1 MPLAAPSWMTF
12 NVGGVMSDGY
22 IPRIAGAALARFD
35 DVIGF
40 CGLSGGK
47 DQAREYLALNPKRS
61 DSKLGSL
68 SVNRDTGAGGDFATG
83 ETWGDLV
90 AMVAWRFDCSQLEA
104 ADRLAGLLG
113 ISVPARQKRTTG
125 DKSKA
130 GSSSTPAAPAK
141 ANSAPQNSKGAANA
155 DGWQCAMQVPDN
167 APAPPVSNPR
177 QGRPAMRYTYRDAG
191 GAVAF
196 YIDRYQTPAGKSFAQ
211 LTYWQHESGRGEW
224 RWKSPPAPRP
234 LYGLE
239 LLAARPDA
247 PVLVCE
253 GEKAAEAARPLF
265 PDYVCLSW
273 PGGANAVDKAGWQ
286 ALAARDVTLWPDL
299 DEPGAACMDKLAA
312 ILSKLKPP
320 PKALYRARPEVF
332 GISGKGDDVA
342 DLAGWDAAR
351 CAELCAH
358 ETWRN
363 PVPLP
368 EAAKAAT
375 KPEKTADS
383 KQAGQVTRGGFSLDP
398 NGVRV
403 VEISRDGEE
412 SSRWICSFLEPL
424 AEVRRPDNQGW
435 SLLVRLSDPDK
446 VEHRLVIP
454 KALFRGDGLEV
465 AGMLLDAGLS
475 MAPGARQKVIV
486 YLQTARP
493 EARARIT
500 SRTGWHATSDG
511 PGVFV
516 LPDKA
521 YGPGADEWLYEA
533 EGSTAHAFKCK
544 GTAEQWRESVGR
556 LCSGNS
562 RLVFAVSVAFAAPLL
577 YLVGGESGG
586 FHYRSNSSDGK
597 TTALRVGCSVCGD
610 NAYMQR
616 WRATDNGLEALAMQH
631 CDSLLA
637 LDELA
642 QLDPKVAGETAYML
656 ANGAGKTR
664 AARTGGARERAMW
677 RVLFLSAGEIS
688 LAQHMAEANRTT
700 RAGQEIRLVDIPA
713 DAGAGMGAWECLNGH
728 ANGAEFSRAL
738 DMAAK
743 RYYGA
748 PLAAYLEKLTQCTS
762 DLPDELRKAQKLF
775 EAQNLSEDA
784 SGQARRV
791 ADRFALVAMGGELAT
806 KWGLTG
812 WESGAALAAAGTCF
826 QAWLAGRGGE
836 GNQEE
841 ANMLNQVREF
851 FERHGDGAFDL
862 WHRIGDDRS
871 PRTTDAAGVRR
882 WLQLDGSPVTK
893 AGQIEDSS
901 DGAAFQTEYFVYEG
915 PWRNRVCKGLD
926 YKAVNALLSK
936 LGILRHNKGRYQSK
950 QRIPGRGQM
959 LVYHITPALF
969 DGGGD
974 A

>member
-1 MPLAAPSWMTF
+1 MTAENF
-12 NVGGVMSDGY
+12 IQTV
-22 IPRIAGAALARFD
+22 AGAALAGFD
-35 DVIGF
+35 TVMEY
-40 CGLSGGK
+40 CGMAGGK
-47 DQAREYLALNPKRS
+47 EQAREYLALNPKRT

-68 SVNRDTGAGGDFATG
+68 STNRDTGAGGDFATG

-90 AMVAWRFDCSQLEA
+90 AMTAWRFDCSQMDA
-104 ADRLAGLLG
+104 AERLAGVLG
-113 ISVPARQKRTTG
+113 IALPARHKRSTGNKSGAGNSETAAPQKKAPQAPRKPKIGTDNDGWRCLIPVPANAPT
-125 DKSKA
+125 
-130 GSSSTPAAPAK
+130 APA
-141 ANSAPQNSKGAANA
+141 
-155 DGWQCAMQVPDN
+155 
-167 APAPPVSNPR
+167 SNPR
-177 QGRPAMRYTYRDAG
+177 QGRPSIRYQYRTEAG
-191 GAVAF
+191 ELAF
-196 YIDRYQTPAGKSFAQ
+196 LIDRYEGKAGKSFGQ
-211 LTYWQHESGRGEW
+211 LTYWQHENGRGEW
-224 RWKSPPAPRP
+224 RWKSAPVPRL
-234 LYGLE
+234 LYGLD
-239 LLAARPDA
+239 LLAARPGA

-253 GEKAAEAARPLF
+253 GEKAAEAARLLF
-265 PDYVCLSW
+265 SDFVCISW
-273 PGGANAVDKAGWQ
+273 PGGANAVDKAGWLP
-286 ALAARDVTLWPDL
+286 LAKRDVTLWPDL
-299 DEPGAACMDKLAA
+299 DEAGAAGMAKLAS
-312 ILSKLKPP
+312 ILVALPKPP
-320 PKALYRARPEVF
+320 AVLHQVQPQVF
-332 GISGKGDDVA
+332 GLTEKGDDVA
-342 DLAGWDAAR
+342 DLVGWDAAR
-351 CAELCAH
+351 CADVCTREAWRVAIPIL
-358 ETWRN
+358 ETAKPKTN
-363 PVPLP
+363 DKKASSK
-368 EAAKAAT
+368 ESAA
-375 KPEKTADS
+375 
-383 KQAGQVTRGGFSLDP
+383 VIRGGFTLDP
-398 NGVRV
+398 DGVRT

-412 SSRWICSFLEPL
+412 SARWICSFLEPL
-424 AEVRRPDNQGW
+424 ARVRSPDNQGW
-435 SLLVRLSDPDK
+435 GLLVRLFDPDK

-454 KALFRGDGLEV
+454 MALFRGDGLEV

-475 MAPGARQKVIV
+475 MAPGARQKVIT

-493 EARARIT
+493 DARARIT
-500 SRTGWHATSDG
+500 SRTGWHASSDG
-511 PGVFV
+511 PAVFV
-516 LPDKA
+516 LPETA

-533 EGSTAHAFKCK
+533 EGSSRHAFKSK
-544 GTAEQWRESVGR
+544 GTPEQWRDSIGR
-556 LCSGNS
+556 LCMGNS
-562 RLVFAVSVAFAAPLL
+562 RLLFAVSIAFAAPLL

-597 TTALRVGCSVCGD
+597 TTALRVACSVCGD
-610 NAYMQR
+610 GAYMQR

-664 AARTGGARERAMW
+664 AARTGGARERAFW

-713 DAGAGMGAWECLNGH
+713 DAGAGMGAWECLH
-728 ANGAEFSRAL
+728 DYANGADFSRAL
-738 DMAAK
+738 DQAAK

-748 PLAAYLEKLTQCTS
+748 PLAAFLDKLSQCTS

-775 EAQNLSEDA
+775 EGQHLSDEA

-806 KWGLTG
+806 QWGLTG
-812 WESGAALAAAGTCF
+812 WNRGAALAAAGTCYR
-826 QAWLAGRGGE
+826 AWLAGRGGE

-871 PRTTDAAGVRR
+871 PRTADAAGVRR
-882 WLQLDGSPVTK
+882 WLQLDGAAITK
-893 AGQIEDSS
+893 AGQIEESN
-901 DGAAFQTEYFVYEG
+901 DGAEFQTEYFVYEG

-936 LGILRHNKGRYQSK
+936 LGILKHNKGRYQSK

-969 DGGGD
+969 EGGGD

>member
-1 MPLAAPSWMTF
+1 MAESFISQVVA
-12 NVGGVMSDGY
+12 
-22 IPRIAGAALARFD
+22 AALANFD
-35 DVIGF
+35 TVMEHYNMA
-40 CGLSGGK
+40 GGK

-61 DSKLGSL
+61 DGKLGSL
-68 SVNRDTGAGGDFATG
+68 ATNRDTGAGGDFATG

-90 AMVAWRFDCSQLEA
+90 AMTAWRFDCSQIEA
-104 ADRLAGLLG
+104 AERLADLLG
-113 ISVPARQKRTTG
+113 IQKPNRQKRATSDERGRANTN
-125 DKSKA
+125 
-130 GSSSTPAAPAK
+130 TPTPPKNAPTAAASRKPA
-141 ANSAPQNSKGAANA
+141 PDA
-155 DGWQCAMQVPDN
+155 DGWECVIPVPDDAPP
-167 APAPPVSNPR
+167 APAVNPR
-177 QGRPAMRYTYRDAG
+177 QGRPSVRYEYRTEAG
-191 GAVAF
+191 ALGF
-196 YIDRYQTPAGKSFAQ
+196 LIDRYQGKTGKSFAQ
-211 LTYWQHESGRGEW
+211 LTFWRNSAGRTEW
-224 RWKSPPAPRP
+224 RWKSAPVPRL

-239 LLAARPDA
+239 LLAARPTA
-247 PVLVCE
+247 PVMVCE
-253 GEKAAEAARPLF
+253 GEKAAEAARLLF
-265 PDYVCLSW
+265 PDFVCISW
-273 PGGANAVDKAGWQ
+273 SGGANAVDKAGWLP
-286 ALAARDVTLWPDL
+286 LAGRNVTLWPDL
-299 DEPGAACMDKLAA
+299 DEAGAASMAKLAG
-312 ILSKLKPP
+312 ILATLPKPP
-320 PKALYRARPEVF
+320 AALHQVQPQVF
-332 GISGKGDDVA
+332 GLTGKGDDVA
-342 DLAGWDAAR
+342 DLAGWDVAR
-351 CAELCAH
+351 CADVCTREA
-358 ETWRN
+358 WR
-363 PVPLP
+363 VAVQIP
-368 EAAKAAT
+368 EAAQT
-375 KPEKTADS
+375 KPSEKANGKGSDS
-383 KQAGQVTRGGFSLDP
+383 AIRGGFTLDP
-398 NGVRV
+398 DGVRT

-412 SSRWICSFLEPL
+412 SARWICSFLEPL
-424 AEVRRPDNQGW
+424 ARVRSPDNQGW
-435 SLLVRLSDPDK
+435 GLLVRLSDPDR

-454 KALFRGDGLEV
+454 MTLFRGDGLEV

-586 FHYRSNSSDGK
+586 FHFRSNSSDGK

-677 RVLFLSAGEIS
+677 RVLFLSPGEIS

-775 EAQNLSEDA
+775 EAQHLSEDA

>member
-1 MPLAAPSWMTF
+1 MAESFISKVAA
-12 NVGGVMSDGY
+12 
-22 IPRIAGAALARFD
+22 AALASFD
-35 DVIGF
+35 TVMDY
-40 CGLSGGK
+40 CGMAGGK

-68 SVNRDTGAGGDFATG
+68 STNRDSGAGGDFATG

-90 AMVAWRFDCSQLEA
+90 ALTAWRFDCSQIDA
-104 ADRLAGLLG
+104 AERLAGVLG
-113 ISVPARQKRTTG
+113 IAIQARQKRPSG
-125 DKSKA
+125 NKSGA
-130 GSSSTPAAPAK
+130 GNSSTAPTPKKAPQAPEKPKGAPDNDGWKCITPVPTDAPAAPA
-141 ANSAPQNSKGAANA
+141 
-155 DGWQCAMQVPDN
+155 
-167 APAPPVSNPR
+167 SNPR
-177 QGRPAMRYTYRDAG
+177 QGRPSIRYQYRTEAG
-191 GAVAF
+191 ELAF
-196 YIDRYQTPAGKSFAQ
+196 LIDRYEGKAGKSFGQ

-224 RWKSPPAPRP
+224 RWKSAPAPRL

-239 LLAARPDA
+239 LLAARPGT

-253 GEKAAEAARPLF
+253 GEKAAEAARLLF
-265 PDYVCLSW
+265 PDFVCVSW
-273 PGGANAVDKAGWQ
+273 PGGANAVDKAGW
-286 ALAARDVTLWPDL
+286 LAMAGRDVTIWPDL
-299 DEPGAACMDKLAA
+299 DEAGAACMAKLAG
-312 ILSKLKPP
+312 ILAALPKPLA
-320 PKALYRARPEVF
+320 ALHQVQPQVF
-332 GISGKGDDVA
+332 GLTEKGDDVA
-342 DLAGWDAAR
+342 DLTGWDAAR
-351 CAELCAH
+351 CADVCTREAWRVAIPMA
-358 ETWRN
+358 ET
-363 PVPLP
+363 
-368 EAAKAAT
+368 AKPKANDKKASN
-375 KPEKTADS
+375 KESAS
-383 KQAGQVTRGGFSLDP
+383 VIRGGFTLDP
-398 NGVRV
+398 DGVRI

-412 SSRWICSFLEPL
+412 SARWICSFLEPL
-424 AEVRRPDNQGW
+424 ARVRSPDNQGW
-435 SLLVRLSDPDK
+435 GLLVRLFDPDK

-454 KALFRGDGLEV
+454 MALFRGDGLEV

-475 MAPGARQKVIV
+475 MAPGARQKVIT

-493 EARARIT
+493 DARARIT
-500 SRTGWHATSDG
+500 SRTGWHASSDG

-516 LPDKA
+516 LPETA
-521 YGPGADEWLYEA
+521 YGPGADEWIYEA
-533 EGSTAHAFKCK
+533 EGSSVHAFKHK
-544 GTAEQWRESVGR
+544 GTPEQWRDNIGR
-556 LCSGNS
+556 LCMGNS
-562 RLVFAVSVAFAAPLL
+562 RLLFAVSIAFAAPLL

-597 TTALRVGCSVCGD
+597 TTALRVACSVCGD
-610 NAYMQR
+610 GAYMQR

-664 AARTGGARERAMW
+664 AARTGGARERAFW

-713 DAGAGMGAWECLNGH
+713 DAGAGMGAWECLH
-728 ANGAEFSRAL
+728 DYANGADFSRAL
-738 DMAAK
+738 DQAAK

-748 PLAAYLEKLTQCTS
+748 PLAAFLDKLSQCTS

-775 EAQNLSEDA
+775 EGQHLTDEA

-812 WESGAALAAAGTCF
+812 WERGAALAAAGNCYR
-826 QAWLAGRGGE
+826 AWLAGRGGE

-871 PRTTDAAGVRR
+871 PRTADAAGVRR
-882 WLQLDGSPVTK
+882 WLQLDGAAITK
-893 AGQIEDSS
+893 AGQIEESS
-901 DGAAFQTEYFVYEG
+901 DGAEFQTEYFVYEG

-936 LGILRHNKGRYQSK
+936 LGILKHNKGRYQSK

-959 LVYHITPALF
+959 LVYHITPTLF

>member
-1 MPLAAPSWMTF
+1 MAESF
-12 NVGGVMSDGY
+12 
-22 IPRIAGAALARFD
+22 IPRVAAAALAAFD
-35 DVIGF
+35 GVMEH
-40 CGLSGGK
+40 CGMAGGK
-47 DQAREYLALNPKRS
+47 DQGREYLALNPKRS

-68 SVNRDTGAGGDFATG
+68 AINRDSGTGGDFATG

-90 AMVAWRFDCSQLEA
+90 ALTAWRFDCSQLDA
-104 ADRLAGLLG
+104 AERLAGVLG
-113 ISVPARQKRTTG
+113 IAIPARQKRAASAKQG
-125 DKSKA
+125 ASN
-130 GSSSTPAAPAK
+130 SSTAATPKKPLQAPAK
-141 ANSAPQNSKGAANA
+141 PKGAPDNDGWKCLIPVSANA
-155 DGWQCAMQVPDN
+155 PTI
-167 APAPPVSNPR
+167 PASNPR
-177 QGRPAMRYTYRDAG
+177 QGRPSIRYQYRTEAG
-191 GAVAF
+191 ELAF
-196 YIDRYQTPAGKSFAQ
+196 LIDRYEGKAGKSFGQ
-211 LTYWQHESGRGEW
+211 LTYWQHENGRCEW
-224 RWKSPPAPRP
+224 RWKSAPVPRL
-234 LYGLE
+234 LYGLD
-239 LLAARPDA
+239 LLAARPGA

-253 GEKAAEAARPLF
+253 GEKAAEAARLLF
-265 PDYVCLSW
+265 PDFVCISW
-273 PGGANAVDKAGWQ
+273 PGGANAVDKAGWLP
-286 ALAARDVTLWPDL
+286 LAGRDVTIWPDL
-299 DEPGAACMDKLAA
+299 DEAGAACMAKLAG
-312 ILSKLKPP
+312 ILAALPKPP
-320 PKALYRARPEVF
+320 ATLHQVQPQVF
-332 GISGKGDDVA
+332 GLTEKGDDVA
-342 DLAGWDAAR
+342 DLTGGDAAR
-351 CAELCAH
+351 CADVCTREAWRVAIPMP
-358 ETWRN
+358 ET
-363 PVPLP
+363 
-368 EAAKAAT
+368 AKPKASDKKAS
-375 KPEKTADS
+375 S
-383 KQAGQVTRGGFSLDP
+383 KEGTSVIRGGFTLDP
-398 NGVRV
+398 DGVRT

-412 SSRWICSFLEPL
+412 SARWICSFLEPL
-424 AEVRRPDNQGW
+424 ARVRSPDNQGW
-435 SLLVRLSDPDK
+435 GLLVRLFDPDK

-454 KALFRGDGLEV
+454 MALFRGDGLEV

-475 MAPGARQKVIV
+475 MAPGARQKVIT
-486 YLQTARP
+486 YLQTSRP
-493 EARARIT
+493 DARARIT
-500 SRTGWHATSDG
+500 SRTGWHGSSDG

-516 LPDKA
+516 LPETA
-521 YGPGADEWLYEA
+521 YGPGADEWIYEA
-533 EGSTAHAFKCK
+533 EGSSVHAFKRK
-544 GTAEQWRESVGR
+544 GSAEQWRDSLGR
-556 LCSGNS
+556 LCMGNS
-562 RLVFAVSVAFAAPLL
+562 RLLFATSVAFAAPLL

-597 TTALRVGCSVCGD
+597 TTALRVACSVCGD
-610 NAYMQR
+610 GAYMQR

-664 AARTGGARERAMW
+664 AARTGGARERAFW

-713 DAGAGMGAWECLNGH
+713 DAGAGLGAWECLH
-728 ANGAEFSRAL
+728 DYANGADFSRAL
-738 DMAAK
+738 DQAAK

-748 PLAAYLEKLTQCTS
+748 PLATFLDKLSQCTS

-775 EAQNLSEDA
+775 EGQHLTNEA

-806 KWGLTG
+806 QWGLTG
-812 WESGAALAAAGTCF
+812 WDRGAALAAAGTCYK
-826 QAWLAGRGGE
+826 AWLAGRGGE

-871 PRTTDAAGVRR
+871 PRTADAAGVRR
-882 WLQLDGSPVTK
+882 WLQLDGAAITK
-893 AGQIEDSS
+893 AGQIEESS
-901 DGAAFQTEYFVYEG
+901 DGAEFQTEYFVYEG

-936 LGILRHNKGRYQSK
+936 LGILKHNKGRYQSK

-959 LVYHITPALF
+959 YVYHITPTLF